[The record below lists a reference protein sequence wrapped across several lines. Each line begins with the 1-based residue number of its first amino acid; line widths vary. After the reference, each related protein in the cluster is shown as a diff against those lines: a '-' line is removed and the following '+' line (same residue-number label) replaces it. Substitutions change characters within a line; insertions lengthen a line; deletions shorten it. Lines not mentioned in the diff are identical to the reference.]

1 MAFPFH
7 KQQIFA
13 GIGFAAISFALLLTG
28 IAGGGMLQASVF
40 DGEGLIEGL
49 TKAQTEIEGTGIREE
64 TDIVIAIGQVINF
77 ILMFAAILAFV
88 AFVVAGFMFILG
100 FGSDAS
106 IQRAKKIMIWSIVG
120 LVIIVFAFV
129 IVEFIINAATAP

>member
-1 MAFPFH
+1 M
-7 KQQIFA
+7 
-13 GIGFAAISFALLLTG
+13 
-28 IAGGGMLQASVF
+28 QASVF

-88 AFVVAGFMFILG
+88 AFVVA
-100 FGSDAS
+100 DAEIS
-106 IQRAKKIMIWSIVG
+106 IPTSSPSASS
-120 LVIIVFAFV
+120 
-129 IVEFIINAATAP
+129 P